1 MQNNDD
7 DDLERDDLSL
17 IGDQEGEEFQTMGE
31 RGQQI
36 EQMRK
41 KDGEN
46 EKNLLEDNEKNKQDD
61 LDNNRGLDWWINPV
75 RGIDDE
81 GFYDL

>member
-31 RGQQI
+31 RGQHI

-41 KDGEN
+41 KDEEN